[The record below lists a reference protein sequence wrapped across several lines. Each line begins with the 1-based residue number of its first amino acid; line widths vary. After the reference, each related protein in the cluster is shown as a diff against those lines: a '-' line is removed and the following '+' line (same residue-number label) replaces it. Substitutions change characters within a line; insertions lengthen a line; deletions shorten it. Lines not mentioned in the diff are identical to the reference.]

1 MDVPSPVL
9 PAAEMSDGRCVRRR
23 LQSKSRPVWDSLS
36 DGGAARGGL
45 WSEFQEGEF
54 GGLDSRQ
61 QYKKVYNK
69 FFKWVSSNP
78 QVQNTSE
85 SSCCRALLQL
95 AVVDLSSLVKKQ
107 KSRLLVFFV
116 EYTSAPAF
124 VKSFTYHQWDPEKVI
139 RPRLVLDS
147 TAVLLTYQG
156 DWGLIALSPGKLQGY
171 SEDQITEYV
180 EKLSCVVEICN
191 RFQLHSNA
199 LADRCHVSSWA
210 CGVEI
215 CFRTWEEKGQLRLHG
230 HLFMRGDRSRV
241 RCEDQLALSFMSVLP
256 HLRDT
261 LWGKT
266 TARCCWAGA
275 YYTLAPKIGAI
286 HRGGPL
292 KPNHD
297 FPVNP
302 DWIFGMIESSKMS
315 YRSARSELIACGKA
329 CARRLN
335 DLDCWHRNKQE
346 ALISARVEAVQ
357 KAMRSLLKPFP
368 SWPIV
373 DQWLY
378 QVNRPCQSRK
388 TCLVLYGPSRVG
400 KTEFVRSL
408 FHVGSVLE
416 LNCAGLSSI
425 CLHGFNC
432 QLHKCLLWDEASPKL
447 VADNRKVFQH
457 PVCKVDLG
465 HSPTGQHVV
474 NYFLNDCCSVI
485 TSNSWHE
492 DAARLP
498 LADQAWLAANM
509 VIFNVSQP
517 LWQECAPV

>member
-1 MDVPSPVL
+1 
-9 PAAEMSDGRCVRRR
+9 
-23 LQSKSRPVWDSLS
+23 
-36 DGGAARGGL
+36 
-45 WSEFQEGEF
+45 
-54 GGLDSRQ
+54 
-61 QYKKVYNK
+61 
-69 FFKWVSSNP
+69 
-78 QVQNTSE
+78 
-85 SSCCRALLQL
+85 
-95 AVVDLSSLVKKQ
+95 
-107 KSRLLVFFV
+107 V

-124 VKSFTYHQWDPEKVI
+124 VKSFAYRQWDPEKAI
-139 RPRLVLDS
+139 KPRLALDS
-147 TAVLLTYQG
+147 MNVLLTYQG
-156 DWGLIALSPGKLQGY
+156 DWGLIDLSPGKLQGY

-180 EKLSCVVEICN
+180 DELSCVDEICH
-191 RFQLHSNA
+191 RFQLHSKA

-241 RCEDQLALSFMSVLP
+241 RCEDQEALSFMSVLP

-261 LWGKT
+261 LWGKAT
-266 TARCCWAGA
+266 SRCCWAGA

-302 DWIFGMIESSKMS
+302 DWIFGMIEGSKMS
-315 YRSARSELIACGKA
+315 YRSARSELIACGKS

-368 SWPIV
+368 RWPIV
-373 DQWLY
+373 DQWLH
-378 QVNRPCQSRK
+378 QVTQPCQPRK
-388 TCLVLYGPSRVG
+388 SCLVLYGPSRVG
-400 KTEFVRSL
+400 KTEFVRAL
-408 FHVGSVLE
+408 FQIGSVLE
-416 LNCAGLSSI
+416 LNCAGLTSI
-425 CLHGFNC
+425 CLHGFDC
-432 QLHKCLLWDEASPKL
+432 QTHKCLLWDEASPKL

-457 PVCKVDLG
+457 SVCKVDLG
-465 HSPTGQHVV
+465 QSPTGQHVV
-474 NYFLNDCCSVI
+474 NYFLNDCCSII

-492 DAARLP
+492 DVARLP
-498 LADQAWLAANM
+498 VADQAWLASNM

-517 LWQECAPV
+517 LWQQCVPV